1 MDENIQQPEA
11 VDVLEICK
19 GLLEK
24 GLSHEEALA
33 EVAKMAEE
41 GKIAEED
48 LAKAKEFLDK
58 AASDEKAEA
67 ERLFGLKFVD

>member
-1 MDENIQQPEA
+1 MDEIIQPEA
-11 VDVLEICK
+11 EDVLEICK
-19 GLLEK
+19 ALLEK

-48 LAKAKEFLDK
+48 LAKAKEFLEK
-58 AASDEKAEA
+58 AADDEKAEA
-67 ERLFGLKFVD
+67 ERLFGLKFAD